1 MKLDINM
8 HLEEHKLQQSE
19 LIFLDDLTTYDRIE
33 EVALFDHNKLDNSQE
48 GLLAKKVT
56 RIVDHHVD
64 NNMYSEQLVEKQI
77 ELIGSAA
84 TLVIERLL
92 KEYPGSIDAEL
103 AHFLKAPILL
113 DSFNF
118 EPSLKETKWTDK
130 DLGVY
135 KEL

>member
-1 MKLDINM
+1 M
-8 HLEEHKLQQSE
+8 
-19 LIFLDDLTTYDRIE
+19 
-33 EVALFDHNKLDNSQE
+33 
-48 GLLAKKVT
+48 
-56 RIVDHHVD
+56 
-64 NNMYSEQLVEKQI
+64 
-77 ELIGSAA
+77 
-84 TLVIERLL
+84 VIERLL

-103 AHFLKAPILL
+103 AHFLQAPILL